1 LVNECWCQSDDYRK
15 LYFLYYKT
23 QRVTFLGIFGLNV
36 MMMIFRLVGES
47 FRFAWDAL
55 RQNKLRTALSLL
67 GITIG
72 IFIII
77 AVYTAVDTMKDKIQS
92 SVDKLGSN
100 TLFVQKW
107 PWIFEE
113 NSPWWKYMNRPEP
126 SIREYNALKD
136 RMDMAVGVCY
146 EASASNR
153 IIKYRSNSVEGV
165 NLNAATYEYNK
176 TWDLEIVGD
185 GRYFTEA
192 ESQSGTPVCILGAD
206 IAEALFDGD
215 EPVGKQIKVMGRRI
229 TVVGQFVKEGEDML
243 GMSQDKNVLISM
255 NLAKS
260 MFDINNERYNP
271 QITVRGKENITLE
284 DVEAELRGQMRSIRR
299 IKPGEEDTF
308 ALNKTTMLS
317 NQLDIMFGV
326 VNIAG
331 TILGAFSILV
341 GGFGI
346 ANIMFVSVKER
357 TNIIGIQ
364 KSLGAK
370 NYFILLQ
377 FIFEAVSLCL
387 LGGLFGLGLVYLGT
401 VLFSLMLHT
410 SIALHLNNILWGI
423 GISVVIGLISG
434 FWPAFSASRLDPV
447 EAIRS

>member
-1 LVNECWCQSDDYRK
+1 
-15 LYFLYYKT
+15 
-23 QRVTFLGIFGLNV
+23 
-36 MMMIFRLVGES
+36 MMIFRLIGES

-77 AVYTAVDTMKDKIQS
+77 AVSTGVDTMRDKIQS

-107 PWIFEE
+107 PWIFSD
-113 NSPWWKYMNRPEP
+113 NFPWWKYVNRPEP
-126 SIREYNALKD
+126 SLRDYLGLKD

-146 EASASNR
+146 EVNASNR
-153 IIKYRSNSVEGV
+153 TIKYESNSVDGA
-165 NLNAATYEYNK
+165 NLAAASHEYDK
-176 TWDLEIVGD
+176 TWDLEFQE
-185 GRYFTEA
+185 GRYFTA
-192 ESQSGTPVCILGAD
+192 NESQFGSPVCILGAE
-206 IAEALFDGD
+206 IAEGLFDGVD
-215 EPVGKQIKVMGRRI
+215 PIGKQVKIMGRRV
-229 TVVGQFVKEGEDML
+229 TVIGVYKKEGEDMM
-243 GMSQDKNVLISM
+243 GMSQDKNVLIPL
-255 NLAKS
+255 NLAKGI
-260 MFDINNERYNP
+260 FDVNNERYNP
-271 QITVRGKENITLE
+271 QVTVRGKEDIALE
-284 DVEAELRGQMRSIRR
+284 EVESELKGLMRSIHRL
-299 IKPGEEDTF
+299 KPGEEDDF
-308 ALNKTTMLS
+308 SLNKTTMLS

-326 VNIAG
+326 VDIAG
-331 TILGAFSILV
+331 LIIGGFSVLV

-377 FIFEAVSLCL
+377 FVLEAVALCL
-387 LGGLFGLGLVYLGT
+387 MGGLLGLGLVYILTLVFTYVADVEIILYFKNIVSG
-401 VLFSLMLHT
+401 
-410 SIALHLNNILWGI
+410 IAWSVGI
-423 GISVVIGLISG
+423 GLVAG
-434 FWPAFSASRLDPV
+434 FWPAFAASRLDPV